1 MKTMLQ
7 RAAGTKR
14 RILFARLSSRSV
26 SDVSGLNARV
36 CAVLGGQWGDE
47 GKGKLADVLAA
58 EYDVVARFNGGNNAG
73 HTVVTPDGQK
83 FAFHLLPCGLI
94 YPHTRNILGNGV
106 VVNIPALFEEG
117 APLDEAGLESWRNR
131 LFLSDRAHLLFDF
144 HQIVDGILEERRG
157 DAMIGTTKKGIG
169 PCYASKASRNGLRV
183 GMLKHFDSFSK
194 QLRTTIEAHQKMYDF
209 SYDIDAEIDRYKK
222 YAEDVDHMIV
232 DGVQFVNEAYDR
244 GEKII
249 TEGANAAMLDMD
261 YGTYPFVTS
270 SSTTAGGIATGLG
283 LSPDKIDCTIG
294 VVKAYTTRVGWG
306 PFPTELTDD
315 TCGGMVPT
323 GAPGTEIGRHMQTIG
338 AEIGVT
344 TGRKRRCGWL
354 DMVVVQYAHRLN
366 GYRSLN
372 LTKLDVLDELDEVK
386 IGVAYKINGE
396 RLPPGMMPS
405 TLEDLENVEV
415 EYETMPGWKTSLAKC
430 RSFEE
435 LPTEAKAYVERI
447 EELAGG
453 VPVSWVG
460 VGPGREDMAK
470 RGF

>member
-1 MKTMLQ
+1 MM
-7 RAAGTKR
+7 R
-14 RILFARLSSRSV
+14 RLLTTNTITRRTLSSI
-26 SDVSGLNARV
+26 SGFDARV

-58 EYDVVARFNGGNNAG
+58 KYDVVARFNGGNNAG

-94 YPHTRNILGNGV
+94 YPHTQNILGNGV

-117 APLDEAGLESWRNR
+117 APLDAAGISWRDR
-131 LFLSDRAHLLFDF
+131 LFLSDRAHLLFGF

-157 DAMIGTTKKGIG
+157 DASIGTTKKGIG

-183 GMLKHFDSFSK
+183 GQLRHFDSFAK
-194 QLRTTIEAHQKMYDF
+194 HLRETIEAHQKMYDF

-232 DGVQFVNEAYDR
+232 DGVRFVNEAYDA
-244 GEKII
+244 GKKII

-270 SSTTAGGIATGLG
+270 STTTAGGISTGLG

-315 TCGGMVPT
+315 TCGGMVPRD
-323 GAPGTEIGRHMQTIG
+323 APGTDIGRHMQTVG

-372 LTKLDVLDELDEVK
+372 LTKLDVLDDLDEVR
-386 IGVAYKINGE
+386 IGVAYALDGE
-396 RLPPGMMPS
+396 RLPFGVMPS
-405 TLEDLENVEV
+405 TLEDLERVEV
-415 EYETMPGWKTSLAKC
+415 IYETLPGWKTSIAEC
-430 RSFEE
+430 RTFAD
-435 LPTEAKAYVERI
+435 LPKEAQAYVRRV

-460 VGPGREDMAK
+460 VGAGREDMATC
-470 RGF
+470 F